1 MEIRFG
7 DEITFGGN
15 SKFQITP
22 PLSGLTSPDIRTG
35 DGLYAGVD
43 GGYVSSQL
51 YGFRDIVISGF
62 YIGSTC
68 EEADNLR
75 QKLMTSLHIRYLYPI
90 FITTFSGKHYFT
102 EGYITDR
109 RSDITHPTSG
119 VFQITIHCPD
129 PIIYDGGDGINSD
142 SAWFEQ
148 TFYKEEPGGFD
159 IEYTIPVQWVNGQM
173 ATSIENLGTVDAYPI
188 ITLTGVTKNPKIIN
202 LTTNQFIEL
211 SRTTTS
217 ATDVIVI
224 NMKERIITLN
234 GVSIAADRSIDSSW
248 WTLKPGNNKIVLQ
261 SDRTTDVNF
270 GTIKYKVGYQGI

>member
-1 MEIRFG
+1 MEIRLG
-7 DEITFGGN
+7 DDITFGGN
-15 SKFQITP
+15 SKFQITA
-22 PLSGLTSPDIRTG
+22 PLTGLTSPDIRTG

-68 EEADNLR
+68 EEADSLR
-75 QKLMTSLHIRYLYPI
+75 EKLMRSLHIRYLYPI

-129 PIIYDGGDGINSD
+129 PIIYDGGDGINAD

-148 TFYKEEPGGFD
+148 TIYKEKPGGFD
-159 IEYTIPVQWVNGQM
+159 IEYQVPVQWVEGQM
-173 ATSIENLGTVDAYPI
+173 VTNIENLGTVEAYPI
-188 ITLTGVTKNPKIIN
+188 ITIKGIIHNPTITN
-202 LTTNQFIEL
+202 LTTNEFIRL
-211 SRTTTS
+211 VKTTTS
-217 ATDVIVI
+217 SDTLVI

-234 GVSIAADRSIDSSW
+234 GVSIASTRDIDSTW
-248 WTLKPGNNKIVLQ
+248 WALQPGNNKISLQ
-261 SDRTTDVNF
+261 SASLSDVDF

>member
-1 MEIRFG
+1 MEIRLG
-7 DEITFGGN
+7 DDITFGGN
-15 SKFQITP
+15 SKFQITA
-22 PLSGLTSPDIRTG
+22 PLTGLTSPDIRTG

-75 QKLMTSLHIRYLYPI
+75 EKLMRSLHIRYLYPI

-119 VFQITIHCPD
+119 EFQITVHCPD
-129 PIIYDGGDGINSD
+129 PIIYDGGDGVNAD

-148 TFYKEEPGGFD
+148 TIYKEKPGGFD
-159 IEYTIPVQWVNGQM
+159 IEYQVPVQWVEGQM
-173 ATSIENLGTVDAYPI
+173 VTNIENLGTVEAYPI
-188 ITLTGVTKNPKIIN
+188 ITIKGIIHNPTITN
-202 LTTNQFIEL
+202 LTTNEFIRL
-211 SRTTTS
+211 VKTTTS
-217 ATDVIVI
+217 SDTLVI

-234 GVSIAADRSIDSSW
+234 GVSIASTRDIDSTW
-248 WTLKPGNNKIVLQ
+248 WALQPGNNKISLQ
-261 SDRTTDVNF
+261 SASLSDVDF